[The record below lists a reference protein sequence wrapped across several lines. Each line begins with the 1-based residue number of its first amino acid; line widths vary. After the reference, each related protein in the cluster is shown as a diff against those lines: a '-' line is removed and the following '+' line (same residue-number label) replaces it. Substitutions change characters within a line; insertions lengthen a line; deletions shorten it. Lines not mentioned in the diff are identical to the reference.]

1 MKRILFILIAI
12 GIAFVPSAWAQENYH
27 THPGYV
33 NLDEIDIP
41 EDASEV
47 VEVTIGPELLGMFT
61 DIDDAK
67 LGDLEALNSLI
78 AINVKNFEIPEK
90 DMADIRIKMDKID
103 KKLKSQQ
110 WKQIVKVKKPGQF
123 TNVSVKYGKKKDKSL
138 GLMIMSLDE
147 AGSASFVNIV
157 GGIDFHKLGQMG
169 VNINQNTLDSLE
181 DALDKKHDKDWDDDD
196 E

>member
-1 MKRILFILIAI
+1 MKRILFILIAA
-12 GIAFVPSAWAQENYH
+12 GIAFAPNARAQESYQ

-33 NLDEIDIP
+33 NLDDIDIP
-41 EDASEV
+41 DDASEV

-61 DIDDAK
+61 DIDMDDMA
-67 LGDLEALNSLI
+67 DLEGLNNLI
-78 AINVKNFEIPEK
+78 AINVKNFEIPER
-90 DMADIRIKMDKID
+90 DMADIKKKMDKID
-103 KKLKSQQ
+103 KQLRSQQ
-110 WKQIVKVKKPGQF
+110 WKQIVKVKKPGEF

-147 AGSASFVNIV
+147 SGSASFVNIV

-169 VNINQNTLDSLE
+169 VKLNENTLDSLE
-181 DALDKKHDKDWDDDD
+181 KVMDKDKDFEDDD